1 MPGYGGKM
9 EQYSP
14 KPLELTKTVEKR
26 FVMPKVTLIQIII
39 VAILM
44 AYVWSARKMNGA
56 VVGGLALTVALLHM
70 YDHMFLIKR
79 GPEKALFSPKSEK
92 YSARGNRLRASISRS
107 VEKYS
112 CQSCK

>member
-9 EQYSP
+9 EKYSP
-14 KPLELTKTVEKR
+14 KPLDKVKTVEKR
-26 FVMPKVTLIQIII
+26 FVMPKVTLIQILLIAVI
-39 VAILM
+39 VIYAFK
-44 AYVWSARKMNGA
+44 ARNMNGA

-79 GPEKALFSPKSEK
+79 GPEKSFLSPKSEK
-92 YSARGNRLRASISRS
+92 YSARGQRLRDSISRS

>member
-9 EQYSP
+9 EKYSP
-14 KPLELTKTVEKR
+14 KPIELTKTVEKR

-79 GPEKALFSPKSEK
+79 GPEKALFSPKGERYQMKS
-92 YSARGNRLRASISRS
+92 NLLRKALNTRM
-107 VEKYS
+107 ETYTCCGK
-112 CQSCK
+112 

>member
-9 EQYSP
+9 EKYSP
-14 KPLELTKTVEKR
+14 KPLDKVKTVEKR
-26 FVMPKVTLIQIII
+26 FVMPKVTLIQILLIAVI
-39 VAILM
+39 VAY
-44 AYVWSARKMNGA
+44 AFKARKMNGA

-79 GPEKALFSPKSEK
+79 GPEKSFLSSRSETYSP
-92 YSARGNRLRASISRS
+92 RGQRLRDSISRS